1 MQIFILLST
10 LFTMNYTYPILPKA
24 GQTID
29 SFIPKGYQIIYQK
42 EGNLNDDKVKDVAV
56 IIESKTEIAN
66 LKETD
71 HAQKPRILFIL
82 FGKVSGGYNLSV
94 QSNESIMLSDDG
106 GVFGDPLQELYI
118 MGKTVC
124 VDYYG
129 GSNFKWTYTYKWRYQ
144 NKDWFL
150 IGATHSTMDPFEN
163 KLETYDF
170 NLSTGVAE
178 QTVMP
183 YLEEDEGKPTL
194 KPKTKRFNPG
204 KKPLY
209 KLKDF
214 KFGENMVYKDIFF

>member
-1 MQIFILLST
+1 MQILIFLST
-10 LFTMNYTYPILPKA
+10 LFTMNYTYPNLPKT

-42 EGNLNDDKVKDVAV
+42 EGNLNDDKVKDVAI

-82 FGKVSGGYNLSV
+82 LGKLSGGYDLSV

-129 GSNFKWTYTYKWRYQ
+129 GSNFKWSYTYKWRYQ
-144 NKDWFL
+144 NNGWFL

-178 QTVMP
+178 HSVMP
-183 YLEEDEGKPTL
+183 YLEEDEGKPTI
-194 KPKTKRFNPG
+194 KPRTKRFNPG

-214 KFGENMVYKDIFF
+214 KFGENIVYKDIFF